1 MATHTWVDLQIPE
14 AERLADLAGILWDL
28 QRAREFAQLLAAEFA
43 APKPNWGLAE
53 PLSIAAVVMYSR
65 PFMGGVRLRLGE
77 DDLKGLT
84 AEQRAAHEHLRA
96 YRDKHVAHSV
106 NVFEENIPRANYCV
120 ERVREESITGISYGS
135 GRIVSLSGADLN
147 ALTDLATA
155 LEAHV
160 RALITTEQERLLPIV
175 RGMPLET
182 VLAGG
187 QKAFVAS
194 SSDVAVR
201 RSR

>member
-1 MATHTWVDLQIPE
+1 MATHTWVDLKIPE
-14 AERLADLAGILWDL
+14 AERLADLAGISFDL
-28 QRAREFAQLLAAEFA
+28 QRAREFAQLLVAEFSA
-43 APKPNWGLAE
+43 SKPNWGLVE

-65 PFMGGVRLRLGE
+65 PFMTGVRLRLGE

-96 YRDKHVAHSV
+96 YRDKHAAHSV

-120 ERVREESITGISYGS
+120 ERVREEGITGISYGS
-135 GRIVSLSGADLN
+135 GRIISLSGADSK
-147 ALTDLATA
+147 ALIDLTKT
-155 LEAHV
+155 LETHV
-160 RALITTEQERLLPIV
+160 QALITAEQKRLLPIV

-194 SSDVAVR
+194 ASDVAVR

>member
-1 MATHTWVDLQIPE
+1 LIKE
-14 AERLADLAGILWDL
+14 LS
-28 QRAREFAQLLAAEFA
+28 
-43 APKPNWGLAE
+43 APNPSSALAE
-53 PLSIAAVVMYSR
+53 PLSVAAVVMYSR

-77 DDLKGLT
+77 DDLKALT
-84 AEQRAAHEHLRA
+84 TEQRAAHEHLRA

-120 ERVREESITGISYGS
+120 ERVEEEGITGVSYGS
-135 GRIVSLSGADLN
+135 GRIVSLNGSQLDALIDL
-147 ALTDLATA
+147 TTA

-160 RALITTEQERLLPIV
+160 RVLVTAEQNRLLPLV
-175 RGMPLET
+175 RSMPLET

-194 SSDVAVR
+194 ARDVAVR

>member
-1 MATHTWVDLQIPE
+1 MATHSWVDLQIPE
-14 AERLADLAGILWDL
+14 AER
-28 QRAREFAQLLAAEFA
+28 
-43 APKPNWGLAE
+43 LAE

-77 DDLKGLT
+77 NDLKGLT
-84 AEQRAAHEHLRA
+84 TEQRAAHEHLRA

-106 NVFEENIPRANYCV
+106 NVFEENVPRANYCV
-120 ERVREESITGISYGS
+120 ERVREEGITGISYGS

-147 ALTDLATA
+147 ALIDLATA

-175 RGMPLET
+175 RGMSLEA